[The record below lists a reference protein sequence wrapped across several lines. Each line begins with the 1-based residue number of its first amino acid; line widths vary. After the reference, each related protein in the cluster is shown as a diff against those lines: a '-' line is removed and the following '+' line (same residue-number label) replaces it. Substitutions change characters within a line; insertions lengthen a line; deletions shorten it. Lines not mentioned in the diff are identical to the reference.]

1 MYDTADKITR
11 VGGAT
16 PTLNGTTRNKSVTLH
31 AKTIDNARIPDQTR
45 HTLLLKDLVE
55 MRSAQNSIKNKLRK
69 ILFNADKGKK
79 NGNLITVLV
88 KLRYLLNGQV
98 LAQSGTFSSCNCL
111 LITFAFIL
119 VTDKQG
125 IMPVDDFYRLL
136 KEEGPLPLS
145 DAQKARIKKL
155 FVTLKNN
162 TLPYSTVLKSLEFSG

>member
-16 PTLNGTTRNKSVTLH
+16 PTLNGTTRNKSMTLH

-88 KLRYLLNGQV
+88 TLRYL
-98 LAQSGTFSSCNCL
+98 
-111 LITFAFIL
+111 
-119 VTDKQG
+119 
-125 IMPVDDFYRLL
+125 
-136 KEEGPLPLS
+136 
-145 DAQKARIKKL
+145 
-155 FVTLKNN
+155 
-162 TLPYSTVLKSLEFSG
+162 